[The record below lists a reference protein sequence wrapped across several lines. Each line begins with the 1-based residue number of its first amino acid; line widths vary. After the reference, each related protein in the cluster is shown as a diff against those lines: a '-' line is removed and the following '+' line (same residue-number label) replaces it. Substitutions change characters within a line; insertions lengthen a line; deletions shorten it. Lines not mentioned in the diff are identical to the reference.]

1 MWEGSRLRSTDVP
14 SHGRQGPLTGGA
26 KKRAGSFLTSP
37 LAQNDA
43 SKDYEKSSGVLRSSS
58 EEWPSNADED
68 PNICLIESK
77 HVEIASKIN
86 AGFSMD

>member
-14 SHGRQGPLTGGA
+14 SHGRQGPLTGGL

-58 EEWPSNADED
+58 EDWPRTSPKAQMIPSD
-68 PNICLIESK
+68 
-77 HVEIASKIN
+77 
-86 AGFSMD
+86 GFATERSIWLA